1 MRKHYSNYPVLAA
14 LILAAMAFTSCGG
27 GAKKDDTVKVKSA
40 RAGINEVIIH
50 INSSP
55 DKLNPITLTNAY
67 AQQISNDI
75 FMSAL
80 GLDPDSIGVIIPAMA
95 KSRPTVTEVTEG
107 EFKGG
112 LKIDYELKPEAV
124 WDNGTPVTGDDV
136 AFTIK
141 VYKNPKV
148 DCEQGRPYFDFIKDV
163 VVDPSNKK
171 KYSVFTKDKYFLS
184 ELQSGITVIPAYHY
198 DPNGL
203 MAKFTI
209 KELNDPVRVKAL
221 KSNPDIVKFAD
232 AFNGEYFARDP
243 KGIVGCGPYEVEKWE
258 ANQRV
263 VLKRKAKWWGDV
275 YAGKEKG
282 FEAYPDKLIYEI
294 IPDYNAS
301 LSALKGEKL
310 DVHSALAG
318 KDYVELSSDGKL
330 NQKYNFY
337 KPRDL
342 SYNYMPMN
350 MNNPKLKDIK
360 VRRALAYLLDVD
372 QIIDKITMGLA
383 VKQAGPVNALK
394 DICNPNIK
402 PVPYDPKKAEA
413 LLSEAGWE
421 DSDGDGVR
429 DKVLNG
435 VRTKLEINMSIPA
448 GSPQYE
454 KMALL
459 FQESCK
465 KAGVAINIQP
475 KEFTVLSEELQH
487 HTFEMSSL
495 GWGGVDYEDDPIQV
509 WHTKSYNGGSNY
521 CGFGDAKSDA
531 LIDKLRYEQD
541 KEKRKQMQMEL
552 QQMIVDAQ
560 PYIFMYSRLNRMCIH
575 KRFDN
580 AGPKIARPGFVV
592 SDFKLNKEFG
602 L

>member
-1 MRKHYSNYPVLAA
+1 MRKQILKHLAF
-14 LILAAMAFTSCGG
+14 AAIVISAASLVSCGG
-27 GAKKDDTVKVKSA
+27 NGQKSTKVKST

-50 INSSP
+50 INSNP
-55 DKLNPITLTNAY
+55 DKLNPVTMTNSY
-67 AQQISNDI
+67 SQQVSNDI
-75 FMSAL
+75 FMSVL
-80 GLDPDSIGVIIPAMA
+80 GLDNDSIGAIIPALA
-95 KSRPTVTEVTEG
+95 VARPTVTEVTDG
-107 EFKGG
+107 EYKGG

-136 AFTIK
+136 AFTVK

-148 DCEQGRPYFDFIKDV
+148 DCEQGRPYYEFIKDV
-163 VVDPSNKK
+163 VVDPTNKK
-171 KYSVFTKDKYFLS
+171 KYSIYTKDKYFLS
-184 ELQSGITVIPAYHY
+184 ELQSGITVLPAYNY
-198 DPNGL
+198 DPDGL

-209 KELNDPVRVKAL
+209 KDLNDPNKVKAF

-232 AFNGEYFARDP
+232 KFNGEYFARDP
-243 KGIVGCGPYEVEKWE
+243 KGICGCGPYAVEKWE

-263 VLKRKAKWWGDV
+263 VLKRKANWWGDA
-275 YAGKEKG
+275 YKGKQKG
-282 FEAYPDKLIYEI
+282 FEANPTRLIYEI

-310 DVHSALAG
+310 DVHSALQG
-318 KDYVELSSDGKL
+318 KDYIELSKDGKL
-330 NQKYNFY
+330 SEKYNFY
-337 KPRDL
+337 KPKDL

-350 MNNPKLKDIK
+350 MNNPKLNDVR
-360 VRRALAYLLDVD
+360 VRRALAMLTDVD

-383 VKQAGPVNALK
+383 VKIAGPVSPYK
-394 DICNPNIK
+394 DICNPNLK
-402 PVPYDPKKAEA
+402 PTPYDPKKAEA

-421 DSDGDGVR
+421 DTDGDGVR

-435 VRTKLEINMSIPA
+435 VRTKLEINLMIPA
-448 GSPQYE
+448 GSPAYE

-465 KAGVAINIQP
+465 KAGVAINIQV
-475 KEFTVLSEELQH
+475 KEFTVMSDELQH
-487 HTFEMSSL
+487 HNFEMSSL
-495 GWGGVDYEDDPIQV
+495 GWGGVNYEDDPVQL

-531 LIDKLRYEQD
+531 LIDKLRYELD

-560 PYIFMYSRLNRMCIH
+560 PYVFMYSRLNRMCIH

-580 AGPKIARPGFVV
+580 AEPKIARPGFVA
-592 SDFKLNKEFG
+592 SEFRLNKEFG
-602 L
+602 Q